1 MLFYYLCFM
10 KNKIDNLV
18 RYTLFCHKTMYVDML
33 GNSPDYIIEKWTKF
47 IGFKPSKDSNYY
59 SQVSNDTRYIK
70 YKNRWNL
77 SDSDFDDISYIMA
90 FTYVIND
97 YGIKNVSSLIDMFQS
112 NFGSIYNIND
122 VLYNGV
128 HTLLVKAV
136 DDWINNANIRPDYDL
151 CQLKYGR
158 DYKISLLEKSF

>member
-1 MLFYYLCFM
+1 ML
-10 KNKIDNLV
+10 
-18 RYTLFCHKTMYVDML
+18 T
-33 GNSPDYIIEKWTKF
+33 NSPDYIIEKCNKF
-47 IGFKPSKDSNYY
+47 IGFKPNKDLNYY
-59 SQVSNDTRYIK
+59 SHASNDTRYIK

-77 SDSDFDDISYIMA
+77 SDSDFDDIVYIMA
-90 FTYVIND
+90 FTYMIND

-136 DDWINNANIRPDYDL
+136 DD
-151 CQLKYGR
+151 
-158 DYKISLLEKSF
+158 

>member
-1 MLFYYLCFM
+1 M

-18 RYTLFCHKTMYVDML
+18 RYSLFCHKVMDVDML

-47 IGFKPSKDSNYY
+47 IGFKPTKDSNYY
-59 SQVSNDTRYIK
+59 SQVRNDTRYIK

-77 SDSDFDDISYIMA
+77 SDSDFDDIAYIMA
-90 FTYVIND
+90 FTYAIND

-122 VLYNGV
+122 VLYNGM

-136 DDWINNANIRPDYDL
+136 DDWINNANIISDYDL

>member
-1 MLFYYLCFM
+1 
-10 KNKIDNLV
+10 
-18 RYTLFCHKTMYVDML
+18 
-33 GNSPDYIIEKWTKF
+33 
-47 IGFKPSKDSNYY
+47 
-59 SQVSNDTRYIK
+59 
-70 YKNRWNL
+70 
-77 SDSDFDDISYIMA
+77 MA

-122 VLYNGV
+122 VLYNGM